1 MKGRAHCSEL
11 EPAGS
16 DGKRFQRRG
25 HVAARRVLEEL
36 EPPERDRRSLEPDE
50 PPEAER
56 GGGEGGGDGAGA
68 GAVPGAG
75 REPVRPAGYPH
86 HQAQPVPHVLLHE
99 ASEHRRP
106 GRGHLPSSP
115 STHLGHHVPLLRAGH
130 PVQVGE
136 VPAGGRDVRLHLH
149 VSLDVRGQMLG
160 HLSAS
165 ALPAQRQRSLLRGL
179 LLDSESALQRPAD
192 VHLLPQRSRL
202 RRVRGVRLLG
212 RLCETL
218 GRQSIHHLDQPHHLH
233 HSRGHSEHLLRAD
246 QLQDLA
252 KLQTENQ
259 TGAVHQPDAQN
270 VQKQHAGPREQREA
284 HIQGQDHHGEDD
296 FCHRR
301 GLHCVLDPVLL
312 SPDVVCVGS
321 SCAA

>member
-1 MKGRAHCSEL
+1 M
-11 EPAGS
+11 
-16 DGKRFQRRG
+16 
-25 HVAARRVLEEL
+25 AAQRVLEEL
-36 EPPERDRRSLEPDE
+36 EPPERHRRGLEPDE

-56 GGGEGGGDGAGA
+56 GGGKGGGDGAGA

-86 HQAQPVPHVLLHE
+86 HQAQPVPHVLFHE
-99 ASEHRRP
+99 APEYRRP

-115 STHLGHHVPLLRAGH
+115 PTHLGHHVPLLRAGH

-136 VPAGGRDVRLHLH
+136 VPAGRRDVRLHLH
-149 VSLDVRGQMLG
+149 VSLNVRGQMFG

-165 ALPAQRQRSLLRGL
+165 ALPAPRQGSLLCDL
-179 LLDSESALQRPAD
+179 LLDSEPALQRPAD
-192 VHLLPQRSRL
+192 VYLLPQRGGFG
-202 RRVRGVRLLG
+202 RVRGVRLLG

-218 GRQSIHHLDQPHHLH
+218 GRQSLHHLDQPHHLH
-233 HSRGHSEHLLRAD
+233 HPGGHSEHLLRAD

-259 TGAVHQPDAQN
+259 TRAVHQPDAQN
-270 VQKQHAGPREQREA
+270 VQKQHTGPREQRQA
-284 HIQGQDHHGEDD
+284 HLQGQDYHGEDD
-296 FCHRR
+296 LCHRL
-301 GLHCVLDPVLL
+301 GLHRVLDPLLL